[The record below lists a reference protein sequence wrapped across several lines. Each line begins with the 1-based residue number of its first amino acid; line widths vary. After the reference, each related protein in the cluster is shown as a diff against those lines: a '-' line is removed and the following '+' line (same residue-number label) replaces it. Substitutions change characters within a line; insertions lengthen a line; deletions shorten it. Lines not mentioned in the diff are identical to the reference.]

1 MRRDHNSDI
10 VFGRVRLSYISMV
23 KKNKTKKGNHRN
35 DFELTSRQNAV
46 SS

>member
-10 VFGRVRLSYISMV
+10 VFGRVRLSYIFNG
-23 KKNKTKKGNHRN
+23 KNKKKKKGNHRN